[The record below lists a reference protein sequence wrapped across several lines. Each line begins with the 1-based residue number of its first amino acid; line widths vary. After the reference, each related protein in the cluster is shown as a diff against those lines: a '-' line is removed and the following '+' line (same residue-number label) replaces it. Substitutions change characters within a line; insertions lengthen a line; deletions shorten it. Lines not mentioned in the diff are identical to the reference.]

1 METTPTQHRLHQ
13 LASASLVR
21 LIVLCVL
28 WELVLAPLR
37 PGGSWMVIKAIPL
50 LAPLP
55 GTLRRNVYTMQWA
68 SMMILL
74 YFTEGVVRAW
84 SERGMSQL
92 LASLEILF
100 ATVFFFCAIFFLRP
114 YKRAAK
120 QLASEAIQKA
130 AGQKPATSDE
140 P

>member
-1 METTPTQHRLHQ
+1 MNNLDTPDLLHRM
-13 LASASLVR
+13 AVASLIG
-21 LIVLCVL
+21 LIVLCAL

-37 PGGSWMVIKAIPL
+37 PGGSWMVIKALPL
-50 LAPLP
+50 LLPLS
-55 GTLRRNVYTMQWA
+55 GTIRRNIYTMQWA

-92 LASLEILF
+92 LASVEILLS
-100 ATVFFFCAIFFLRP
+100 TVFFFCAIFFLRP

-120 QLASEAIQKA
+120 QMASEAIQKA
-130 AGQKPATSDE
+130 AATDE
-140 P
+140 S

>member
-1 METTPTQHRLHQ
+1 MNKLDTPDLLHRM
-13 LASASLVR
+13 AVASLIG
-21 LIVLCVL
+21 LIVLCAL

-37 PGGSWMVIKAIPL
+37 PGGSWMVIKALPL
-50 LAPLP
+50 LLPLS
-55 GTLRRNVYTMQWA
+55 GTIRRNIYTMQWA

-92 LASLEILF
+92 LASVEILLS
-100 ATVFFFCAIFFLRP
+100 TVFFFCAIFFLRP

-120 QLASEAIQKA
+120 QMASEAIQKA
-130 AGQKPATSDE
+130 AATDE
-140 P
+140 S

>member
-1 METTPTQHRLHQ
+1 MEVTAAQHRLHQ
-13 LASASLVR
+13 LASVSLVA

-37 PGGSWMVIKAIPL
+37 PGGSWMVLKVLPL
-50 LAPLP
+50 FAPLP

-68 SMMILL
+68 SMLVLL

-84 SERGMSQL
+84 SEQGLSQA
-92 LASLEILF
+92 LAMGE
-100 ATVFFFCAIFFLRP
+100 TVLSCLYFFSAIFFLSP

-120 QLASEAIQKA
+120 RLAQEAIERA
-130 AGQKPATSDE
+130 AEPDE
-140 P
+140 R

>member
-1 METTPTQHRLHQ
+1 MNKLDTPDLLHRM
-13 LASASLVR
+13 AVASLIG
-21 LIVLCVL
+21 LIVLCAL

-37 PGGSWMVIKAIPL
+37 PGGSWMVIKALPL
-50 LAPLP
+50 LLPLS
-55 GTLRRNVYTMQWA
+55 GTIRRNIYTMQWA

-92 LASLEILF
+92 LASVEILLS
-100 ATVFFFCAIFFLRP
+100 TVFFFCAIFFLRP

-120 QLASEAIQKA
+120 QMANEAIQKA
-130 AGQKPATSDE
+130 AATDE
-140 P
+140 S